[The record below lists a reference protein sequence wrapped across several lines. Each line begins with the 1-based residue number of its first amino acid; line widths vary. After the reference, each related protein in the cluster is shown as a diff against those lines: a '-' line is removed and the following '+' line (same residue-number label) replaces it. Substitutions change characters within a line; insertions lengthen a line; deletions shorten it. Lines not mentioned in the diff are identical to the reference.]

1 MCGIFV
7 VIPKSNKKLDI
18 DKCKKALKDLDKR
31 GPDWSLYE
39 VTNNIFLGQTVLSM
53 VGKNKKNIDNH
64 YSQKNFFSFYLMV
77 KFIIIKS

>member
-39 VTNNIFLGQTVLSM
+39 VTNNIFLVDIIM
-53 VGKNKKNIDNH
+53 IDVVKKTIL
-64 YSQKNFFSFYLMV
+64 QKIIKFFT
-77 KFIIIKS
+77 FII